1 MFKGKNKR
9 KPDISGPSNFEH
21 RVHTGFNEDEGKFI
35 GLPIQ
40 WQSIIPDIKNRPK
53 PFIDARH
60 ITPVPVEKKIITGR
74 SKTKGPLSNL
84 TAISVTRSNSLR
96 KESPPEIKKLQSRR
110 IPDVVNEDDSSE
122 NSSSTTQRP
131 VRSHERNSRREDE
144 RRHRNYSGHRHEV
157 NSWHPGQGGHQ
168 YDTVFDEEKRSSN
181 SRHSSHRKHS
191 ERTNSGRTHSRD
203 RYEQPHD
210 HHHRSSRE
218 SRSQRDKYDRS
229 MENVHSPNHRDR
241 NDWSYRTSDT
251 SVRETSESGPDSR
264 SHSKRTSSH
273 SRRPTDPHDVPDHG
287 RATMPLPS
295 DSREKSRKNKDYYT
309 YSSTVDV
316 RPHNENTVAEHTYQN
331 ISNGHR
337 SSEQTNTNEKSLRR
351 GQGPNPVSNSQTL
364 GSHVTQNRRNDD
376 HRYNDRDSV
385 AEQNWR
391 KMSATQ
397 VQRTGDYI
405 LPNKSPSPNKM
416 NSPVHI
422 RGYNDRTYTRKPE
435 PLSPGVSVAPPAAQK
450 ALGTKRDSHAVT
462 NDQFRAALQMVV
474 CPGDPR
480 ESLENFLKIGEGSTG
495 VVCIANEKGTGR
507 HVAVKKMNVRKQQRR
522 ELLFNEVVIMRDYH
536 HENIVD
542 MYSSFLV
549 DDELWVVMEYME
561 GGALTDIVTRTRLN
575 EQQIATVCVSVLN
588 ALAYLHAQGVIHRDI
603 KSDSILLT
611 KDLTVKLSDFGFC
624 AQISSDVPK
633 RKSLVGTPYWMAPEV
648 VSRTPYGPEV
658 DIWSLGIMV
667 MEMVDKEPPY
677 FDEAPL
683 QAMRKIRDMPPPKL
697 KNAHKASPLL
707 KGFLDQVLVRDPST
721 RSTALELLQHP
732 FLRKSSSHKSIG
744 PISLPGI
751 TR

>member
-60 ITPVPVEKKIITGR
+60 ITPVPVEKVNKIITGK

-110 IPDVVNEDDSSE
+110 
-122 NSSSTTQRP
+122 
-131 VRSHERNSRREDE
+131 
-144 RRHRNYSGHRHEV
+144 RHRNNSSHRHE
-157 NSWHPGQGGHQ
+157 GGHQ

-218 SRSQRDKYDRS
+218 SRSQRDIYDRS
-229 MENVHSPNHRDR
+229 VEKVYSSNHRDR
-241 NDWSYRTSDT
+241 NDRSHRTSDT

-264 SHSKRTSSH
+264 SQSKRTTSH
-273 SRRPTDPHDVPDHG
+273 SRRPPDSHDVPDH
-287 RATMPLPS
+287 RQATMPLPS

-316 RPHNENTVAEHTYQN
+316 RPQNENTVAEHTYQN

-337 SSEQTNTNEKSLRR
+337 SSEQTNTNEKSFRR
-351 GQGPNPVSNSQTL
+351 GQGNVLLVKFDLHPLNITKLISNIPPQ
-364 GSHVTQNRRNDD
+364 
-376 HRYNDRDSV
+376 
-385 AEQNWR
+385 R
-391 KMSATQ
+391 KMTASH